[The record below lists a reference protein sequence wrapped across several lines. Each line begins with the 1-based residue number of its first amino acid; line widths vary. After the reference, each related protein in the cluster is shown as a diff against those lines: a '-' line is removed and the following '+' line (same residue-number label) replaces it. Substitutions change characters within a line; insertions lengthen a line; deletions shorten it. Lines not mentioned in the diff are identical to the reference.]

1 MRFVAIL
8 LVAAILVFQAPAAV
22 AGPAGSTPSAGASG
36 VLTVFAAASLAEA
49 FAVLGRVLE
58 QRHPGLR
65 VRVSLAGSQQLAAQ
79 IEQGARA
86 DVFASADQR
95 WMDYMRERGLI
106 DGAAVEFVRNRLVVI
121 VPRANPARIA
131 RLQDLANPGVKVVLA
146 ADAVPVG
153 RYSREALQK
162 LNRAP
167 GFPDNYANRVI
178 GNVVSNEENVR
189 GVVAKVQLGEADAG
203 IVYRSDVT
211 PATAG
216 RVLVLDIPDR
226 YNAIA
231 SYPIATVKGA
241 PNPAAAAAFV
251 ALVLSPIGQ
260 RVLRDNNFV
269 PVVDP

>member
-1 MRFVAIL
+1 MRFLATL
-8 LVAAILVFQAPAAV
+8 LVTAMLVFQAPAAIG
-22 AGPAGSTPSAGASG
+22 ASAGSIPGAGASG

-49 FAVLGRVLE
+49 FSMLARILE
-58 QRHPGLR
+58 QRNPGLR
-65 VRVSLAGSQQLAAQ
+65 VTLSLAGSQQLAAQ

-86 DVFASADQR
+86 DLFASADQR
-95 WMDYMRERGLI
+95 WMDYVRERGLLA
-106 DGAAVEFVRNRLVVI
+106 GAATEFVRNRLVVI

-153 RYSREALQK
+153 RYSREALLK

-178 GNVVSNEENVR
+178 ANVVSSEENVR
-189 GVVAKVQLGEADAG
+189 GVVAKVQLGEVDTG

-211 PATAG
+211 PATAA
-216 RVLVLDIPDR
+216 RVTVFEIPDR
-226 YNAIA
+226 YNVIA
-231 SYPIATVKGA
+231 SYPIAVVRGS

-251 ALVLSPIGQ
+251 GLVLSPLGQ
-260 RVLRDNNFV
+260 RMLRDNNFV